1 MKYGRRSTSDP
12 ICQINTSPKLQGQE
26 IQGIR
31 SCGHLQILLP
41 AQVGYARGQGSK
53 PARKTNQRA
62 DAPWRMLHTDWKQWA
77 KERPLWICE
86 DVKEALWRFVDQ
98 KKKDALNVAAT
109 EPGRK
114 PKS

>member
-1 MKYGRRSTSDP
+1 
-12 ICQINTSPKLQGQE
+12 
-26 IQGIR
+26 
-31 SCGHLQILLP
+31 
-41 AQVGYARGQGSK
+41 
-53 PARKTNQRA
+53 
-62 DAPWRMLHTDWKQWA
+62 MLHTDWKQWA